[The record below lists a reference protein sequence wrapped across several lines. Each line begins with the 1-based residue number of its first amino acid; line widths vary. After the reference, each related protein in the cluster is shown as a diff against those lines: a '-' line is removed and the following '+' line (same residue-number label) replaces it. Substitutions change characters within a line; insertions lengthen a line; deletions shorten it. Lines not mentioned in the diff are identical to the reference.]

1 MKNLILCILVCLPF
15 ITKAQDCDCIS
26 KYKWV
31 KKTFEEND
39 AGFAYSVEKKT
50 ELAYQLHNQKFEEEF
65 QKITDPSTCYQT
77 LQQWLKFFRS
87 GHIGISPLNQANGSD
102 EALNEDE
109 IREKF
114 KDWEKVDIDFKEFNN
129 DLKSKKEAD
138 YEGIWVSGNYEIGV
152 KKIGDAYLGFIINAD
167 GVYWTEKQLKFKIN
181 ADHSATYYMQDH
193 SPRDFEH
200 AEILSNNYLEMGFIN
215 LARKAPKF
223 DDPLNL
229 AQYFRLMEAEEPI
242 FESIN
247 EQTVLIRIPSFS
259 GSEKEKIDQLIAQH
273 KEQILRTPNLILDLR
288 NNGGGSDR
296 SYYELLPFLYTD
308 TIRVVGLDFLSTPL
322 NNQRMLD
329 FAENTEYGFSEEDKA
344 EFRAYYK
351 TLSKNLG
358 EFVSLDTV
366 EIDHIGY
373 DTIYP
378 YPENVGIIINEGNAS
393 TTEQFLLAAKQSL
406 KVKLFGTKTYGALD
420 VSNMNFVRS
429 PCNDFGLSYCLSKSY
444 RIPDM
449 AIDDVGIQPDFY
461 INKQIPK
468 HEWIKFVTKIL
479 NP

>member
-1 MKNLILCILVCLPF
+1 MLCLLVLVPF

-26 KYKWV
+26 KYEWV

-50 ELAYQLHNQKFEEEF
+50 ELAYQLHNQKFEEDL
-65 QKITDPSTCYQT
+65 QKITDPSTCHQALY
-77 LQQWLKFFRS
+77 QWLTFFRS
-87 GHIGISPLNQANGSD
+87 GHIGITPANQTNTSG
-102 EALNEDE
+102 EAPNEEE
-109 IREKF
+109 IKEKF
-114 KDWEKVDIDFKEFNN
+114 KDWEKVDVDFKAFTSYLE
-129 DLKSKKEAD
+129 SKKEAD
-138 YEGIWVSGNYEIGV
+138 YEGVWVSGNYEIGV
-152 KKIGDAYLGFIINAD
+152 KKMGDEYLGFIIKAD

-193 SPRDFEH
+193 SPRDFER

-215 LARKAPKF
+215 LERKAPKF
-223 DDPLNL
+223 EDPLNL
-229 AQYFRLMEAEEPI
+229 EQYFRLMGTDEPL
-242 FESIN
+242 FETIN
-247 EQTVLIRIPSFS
+247 DQTVLLRIPSFN
-259 GSEKEKIDQLIAQH
+259 GGEKEKIDQLIAKH
-273 KEQILRTPNLILDLR
+273 KEQILSTPNLIIDLR

-296 SYYELLPFLYTD
+296 SYYELLPFIYTD
-308 TIRVVGLDFLSTPL
+308 TIRIVGLDFLSTPL

-329 FAENTEYGFSEEDKA
+329 FAESTEYGFSEEDKA
-344 EFRAYYK
+344 EFRGYYEM
-351 TLSKNLG
+351 LSKNLG

-366 EIDHIGY
+366 KVDHIGY

-378 YPENVGIIINEGNAS
+378 YPKSVGIIINEGNAS

-420 VSNMNFVRS
+420 VSNMNSVRS
-429 PCNDFGLSYCLSKSY
+429 PCNDFELGYCLSKSY

-468 HEWIKFVTKIL
+468 YEWVKFVTKVL
-479 NP
+479 NK